1 MVPFCLERI
10 DGFMVSNKDD
20 IVELNIEDIMDVPD
34 EYYSISVPKLKIIN
48 AIKEGLDKNKLSVR
62 KLAEKVNLKH
72 HQIIRVTNGLNYNV
86 DTLLKILDGLDLE
99 IEIKPRNEEEG
110 K

>member
-1 MVPFCLERI
+1 
-10 DGFMVSNKDD
+10 MVSNKDD
-20 IVELNIEDIMDVPD
+20 IVEMNIEDIMDVPD
-34 EYYSISVPKLKIIN
+34 EYYYISVPKLKIIN

-72 HQIIRVTNGLNYNV
+72 PQIIKVTNGKNYNV

-99 IEIKPRNEEEG
+99 IEIKPRN

>member
-1 MVPFCLERI
+1 
-10 DGFMVSNKDD
+10 MVSKKDG
-20 IVELNIEDIMDVPD
+20 IVEMNIEDIMDVPN
-34 EYYSISVPKLKIIN
+34 EYYSISVPKLKITN
-48 AIKEGLDKNKLSVR
+48 AIKEGLEKNKLSVR

-72 HQIIRVTNGLNYNV
+72 PQIIRVTNGKNYNV

-99 IEIKPRNEEEG
+99 IEIKPKN